1 MLGTAC
7 SDLVMGLFMG
17 TTGSTT
23 LLEVYDERGITYLAA
38 TNAGWLPYLANE
50 GLQYVHYSTHRVRRQ
65 FRLD

>member
-1 MLGTAC
+1 MLCTPC
-7 SDLVMGLFMG
+7 SDLVMGLFIG

-38 TNAGWLPYLANE
+38 TNAGWLPYLADE
-50 GLQYVHYSTHRVRRQ
+50 GLQYVHYSAYRVGRQ